1 MGRSLGTLA
10 GALALVV
17 LSVAAAYAQAEGPT
31 TQPDRVDVDED
42 TVVVVY
48 PLLNDSDPAG
58 GALELVSVLT
68 TPAGTARIDGSAVVF
83 TPSLDWNGEGE
94 LTYTVRSENGS
105 TTGVMLIT
113 VLAVNDPP
121 VAHDDAVAVVGD
133 EATVIDVVANDVDVD
148 GDSLVIGTVNSP
160 AHGTVAVTDD
170 GLIEYTADDG
180 FTGDDSFGYRVFD
193 PVGESAEAT
202 VTISVTAATVAG
214 SVASPTA
221 APVPGGDTA
230 ATNLVTSPGWAAP
243 PAAVT
248 PEPGDPEGFLTSL
261 LRHLGTLL
269 MPLLLLGLIGVT
281 AWIMSHRDRTP
292 GRKHAVVLVGYG
304 EVLPV
309 HEKAAHDS
317 PVLHR
322 LEYSS
327 RRVDVVGRPRLVDG
341 IEWLPV
347 ATSSGQGWVESQYLT
362 EDVARATFERDLM
375 QREIVRDLRRNLK
388 EGSIISSSSRG
399 VIDPEV
405 FTRDGARHQLGGNAT
420 ARLAA
425 LLGDWRASFHVDETA
440 SIAALRPPQLRN
452 LHWVSFEAPGLD
464 PWQLFFE
471 YRDGQPYPVAALP
484 ENVSVPA

>member
-1 MGRSLGTLA
+1 MGRSLGSLA

-17 LSVAAAYAQAEGPT
+17 LSVAAAYAQEGGPT
-31 TQPDRVDVDED
+31 TQPDHIDVDED
-42 TVVVVY
+42 TVVVAY
-48 PLLNDSDPAG
+48 PLLNDTDPSG
-58 GALELVSVLT
+58 GTLELVSVLT

-83 TPSLDWNGEGE
+83 TPSPDWNGKGE

-105 TTGVMLIT
+105 TTGVMWIT

-121 VAHDDAVAVVGD
+121 VANDDNVRVVGT
-133 EATVIDVVANDVDVD
+133 EVITIDVVANDTDVD
-148 GDSLVIGTVNSP
+148 GDSLVIGTVNRP
-160 AHGTVAVTDD
+160 AHGTVAVTD
-170 GLIEYTADDG
+170 GLIEYTAADG
-180 FTGDDSFGYRVFD
+180 FSGDDSFGYRVFD
-193 PVGESAEAT
+193 PAGESAEAT
-202 VTISVTAATVAG
+202 VRISVAAATAAG
-214 SVASPTA
+214 SAPPPTA
-221 APVPGGDTA
+221 APVPGGDAAA
-230 ATNLVTSPGWAAP
+230 ATLVTSPGWVAP
-243 PAAVT
+243 PAALT
-248 PEPGDPEGFLTSL
+248 PEPADPEGFLTSL

-292 GRKHAVVLVGYG
+292 GRKYAVVLVGHG

-317 PVLHR
+317 LVLHR

-327 RRVDVVGRPRLVDG
+327 RQVDVVGRPRLVDG

-362 EDVARATFERDLM
+362 EDVARATFESDLIQRD
-375 QREIVRDLRRNLK
+375 IVRHLRRNLK
-388 EGSIISSSSRG
+388 EGSTISSSSRG
-399 VIDPEV
+399 VIDPEA
-405 FTRDGARHQLGGNAT
+405 FTRDGARHQLGGHAT

-471 YRDGQPYPVAALP
+471 YRDGQPFPVAALP
-484 ENVSVPA
+484 ENVSVPV